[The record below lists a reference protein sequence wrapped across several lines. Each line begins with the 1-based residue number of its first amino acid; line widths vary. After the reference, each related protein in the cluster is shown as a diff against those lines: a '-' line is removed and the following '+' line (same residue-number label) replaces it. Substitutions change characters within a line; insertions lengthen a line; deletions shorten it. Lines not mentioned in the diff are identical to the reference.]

1 MPPPS
6 GDASDG
12 RSSYDSRFKSKAV
25 TLEDILQGAQPPL
38 PWLDQLGPVYK
49 CNKLLDGGGLGSL
62 LSLAK
67 KYPRALVLV
76 QDRPYLLCLKVE
88 ADGMDLCSYKWL
100 KKLVDIVRVTRLPS
114 QGFSMGSARAELA
127 LEFNEIDPDT
137 GGNLEEV
144 LSFKEPEANRFMRD
158 LDEARKTA
166 RKLQLEMGASKA
178 AQAAPTASASR
189 PAPAQAP
196 PLPKHVQPA
205 PPPVALPV
213 AAAPVPVAAPPPPQ
227 FDATFDDS
235 FGDFS
240 RAAPA
245 AAPAPAA
252 PAPPAQASYAL
263 DNPFEEEQPHPR
275 AVEKAEPA
283 AASAMDPFVDAAP
296 APAHMAAAP
305 STDPF
310 DAFAAAPAVAP
321 APTPA
326 ADPFAL
332 TDVKAA
338 LPPAAPAEPLSGS
351 PASLLDM

>member
-196 PLPKHVQPA
+196 P
-205 PPPVALPV
+205 
-213 AAAPVPVAAPPPPQ
+213 PPQ

-263 DNPFEEEQPHPR
+263 DNPFEEEQPQPR